1 MAQDL
6 ANDAID
12 MMTNVDLLATQYDSS
27 AMMVEAEK
35 LGLNFQDL
43 YELGFDVTQR
53 CAQNKCEDISKYTY
67 EQFKMRSTNIN
78 NKIEKLS
85 MVP

>member
-43 YELGFDVTQR
+43 YDLGFDVTQR
-53 CAQNKCEDISKYTY
+53 CA
-67 EQFKMRSTNIN
+67 
-78 NKIEKLS
+78 
-85 MVP
+85 